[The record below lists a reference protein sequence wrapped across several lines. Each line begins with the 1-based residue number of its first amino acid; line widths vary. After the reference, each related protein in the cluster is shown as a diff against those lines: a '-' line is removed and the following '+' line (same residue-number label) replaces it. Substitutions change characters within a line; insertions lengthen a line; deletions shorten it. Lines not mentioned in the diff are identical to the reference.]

1 MAEFSKVLDVA
12 GVSKRFGDVE
22 VLSDVSFQVDKGE
35 TICVL
40 GPSGSGKST
49 LLRCINWLER
59 PDAGQI
65 YLNGERIGINN
76 AGIVMGD
83 RDLSKIRTRIG
94 MVFQH
99 FALWPHLTVLQNL
112 MAAPVQVQRR
122 PKAEV
127 RDEALALLAKVGL
140 SEKRDAFP
148 ARLSGGQKQRV
159 GIARALVMRDL
170 AREGM
175 TMVIVTH
182 EMGFAREAATRV
194 LFLDRGRAVETGA
207 PDRFFSN
214 PETERARQFLQRYAG
229 DTAAGRR

>member
-1 MAEFSKVLDVA
+1 MVEFNKVLDVA

-22 VLSDVSFQVDKGE
+22 VLSDVSFQFDRSE
-35 TICVL
+35 TVCVL

-65 YLNGERIGINN
+65 YLNGTRVGISS

-83 RDLSKIRTRIG
+83 RELSQIRTRIG

-112 MAAPVQVQRR
+112 MEAPIQVQRR

-127 RDEALALLAKVGL
+127 RDRALALLSKVGL

-159 GIARALVMRDL
+159 GIARGLPLRPDL
-170 AREGM
+170 
-175 TMVIVTH
+175 
-182 EMGFAREAATRV
+182 
-194 LFLDRGRAVETGA
+194 
-207 PDRFFSN
+207 FFFDQT
-214 PETERARQFLQRYAG
+214 P
-229 DTAAGRR
+229 